1 MIKMD
6 VAEKISDVSTLLKKP
21 NSFRTIHYLGSK
33 LRVLE
38 FIKQVVDELD
48 PERNGLCDL
57 FSGTGSVSQ
66 YFSSERKV
74 VSVDLQNYSSIICA
88 ALLKPISDEFTRSF
102 AKELYDSE
110 YIDEYLKVFQPLII
124 LEDSLINGKLSL
136 NLESVCNFLENSS
149 LYSYLADA
157 ENCQLH
163 LELKGAFEK
172 TKLNLKDYKNN
183 SFTATKY
190 FGGVYF
196 SFKQSAIID
205 AIISEI
211 EKTNPKYHNLLL
223 AALLSTVSDIVNTV
237 GKQFAQP
244 IRPRNKNGQPKKG
257 ILKQLRKDRNM
268 DVLFLYNQWLNRYL
282 SNQPTDFNHQ
292 IIQGDYKEA
301 LKNLSTDVRVIY
313 ADPPY
318 TRDHY
323 SRFYHGL
330 ETISLRDFPRISKTK
345 IGGKEKLSRGLYRE
359 DREQSDF
366 CIRSKAPK
374 AFDELF
380 KLAAEKDRMLILSY
394 SPYDKSKGAHP
405 RCVEIELLEEMAKTY
420 FSFVEIRSV
429 GKFSHSKLNRTDLH
443 LEADDSAEVLIICR
457 NR

>member
-1 MIKMD
+1 MEI
-6 VAEKISDVSTLLKKP
+6 AEKILDKSKVIKRP

-38 FIKQVVDELD
+38 FIKQVIDELD
-48 PERNGLCDL
+48 PEKNGICDL

-66 YFSSERKV
+66 HFSSERKV
-74 VSVDLQNYSSIICA
+74 VSVDIQNYSSVICS
-88 ALLKPISDEFTRSF
+88 ALLNPISDEITYSFTKSLQSSKF
-102 AKELYDSE
+102 FN
-110 YIDEYLKVFQPLII
+110 EYLNIFQPMIS
-124 LEDSLINGKLSL
+124 LEDSLVNGKLSS
-136 NLESVCNFLENSS
+136 NLETVCNFLENSS
-149 LYSYLADA
+149 LYAYLSD
-157 ENCQLH
+157 ERNDNLFP
-163 LELKGAFEK
+163 ELKEAFEK
-172 TKLNLKDYKNN
+172 IEINLKSHKND
-183 SFTATKY
+183 SFIATKY

-196 SFKQSAIID
+196 SFKQSVMID

-211 EKTNPKYHNLLL
+211 ENTNPKYHTFLL
-223 AALLSTVSDIVNTV
+223 AALLSTASDIVNTV

-244 IRPRNKNGQPKKG
+244 IRPRNKDGQPKKG
-257 ILKQLRKDRNM
+257 ILKQLRKDRNI
-268 DVLFLYNQWLNRYL
+268 DVLFLYNQWLNKYL
-282 SNQPTDFNHQ
+282 SNRHTGFNHQ
-292 IIQGDYKEA
+292 IIQCDYREA
-301 LKNLSTDVRVIY
+301 LKNLDEDVRVIY

-330 ETISLRDFPRISKTK
+330 ETLSLRDFPKISKTK

-359 DREQSDF
+359 EREQSDF

-380 KLAAEKDRMLILSY
+380 KLVSEKNRILILSY
-394 SPYDKSKGAHP
+394 SPFDKSKGAHP

-420 FSFVEIRSV
+420 FDLVEIRSV
-429 GKFSHSKLNRTDLH
+429 GRFSHSKLNRTDLH

>member
-1 MIKMD
+1 MI
-6 VAEKISDVSTLLKKP
+6 VEEKIANPSNILKKP

-48 PERNGLCDL
+48 NEKNGICDL

-74 VSVDLQNYSSIICA
+74 VSIDIQNYSNIICS
-88 ALLKPISDEFTRSF
+88 ALLIPFSDEFTCSF
-102 AKELYDSE
+102 TKDLHNSK
-110 YIDEYLKVFQPLII
+110 YIAEYLKVFEPLIT
-124 LEDSLINGKLSL
+124 LEDSIVNGKLSL
-136 NLESVCNFLENSS
+136 DLESVCNFLENSS
-149 LYSYLADA
+149 LYAFLSDE
-157 ENCQLH
+157 ENVNLYP
-163 LELKGAFEK
+163 ELNEAFEK
-172 TKLNLKDYKNN
+172 VETNLKNYNKNT
-183 SFTATKY
+183 FIATKY

-196 SFKQSAIID
+196 SFKQSVILD

-211 EKTNPKYHNLLL
+211 EKTETKYHNLLL
-223 AALLSTVSDIVNTV
+223 ASLLSTASDIVNTV

-244 IRPRNKNGQPKKG
+244 IRPRSKNGQPKKG
-257 ILKQLRKDRNM
+257 ILKQLRKDRNI
-268 DVLFLYNQWLNRYL
+268 DVLLLYNQWLNKYL
-282 SNQPTDFNHQ
+282 NNQPTDFNHQ
-292 IIQGDYKEA
+292 ILKVDYKEA
-301 LKNLSTDVRVIY
+301 LKNLSDDVRVVY

-330 ETISLRDFPRISKTK
+330 ETISLRDYPRISKTK

-359 DREQSDF
+359 EREQSDF

-374 AFDELF
+374 AFEELF
-380 KLAAEKDRMLILSY
+380 KLVSEKDRILILSY

-405 RCVEIELLEEMAKTY
+405 RCVEIELLEKMAKAY
-420 FSFVEIRSV
+420 FDIVEIRSI

-443 LEADDSAEVLIICR
+443 LDADDSAEVLIICK

>member
-1 MIKMD
+1 ME
-6 VAEKISDVSTLLKKP
+6 VVEKILENSRILKRP

-38 FIKQVVDELD
+38 FIKQVIDELD
-48 PERNGLCDL
+48 PEKNGLCDL

-74 VSVDLQNYSSIICA
+74 VSVDIQNYSSVICS
-88 ALLKPISDEFTRSF
+88 ALLIPISDEFTRSF
-102 AKELYDSE
+102 TKDLHNSKHIA
-110 YIDEYLKVFQPLII
+110 EYLNVFQPLIN
-124 LEDSLINGKLSL
+124 LEDSVVNGKLSL
-136 NLESVCNFLENSS
+136 DLESVCNFLENSS
-149 LYSYLADA
+149 LYSYLSD
-157 ENCQLH
+157 EINDKLH
-163 LELKGAFEK
+163 QELKEAFEK
-172 TKLNLKDYKNN
+172 TESNLKTFKKN
-183 SFTATKY
+183 SFIASKY

-196 SFKQSAIID
+196 SFKQSVIID

-211 EKTNPKYHNLLL
+211 EKTDPKYHNTLF
-223 AALLSTVSDIVNTV
+223 AALLSTASDIVNTV

-257 ILKQLRKDRNM
+257 ILKQLRKDRNI
-268 DVLFLYNQWLNRYL
+268 DVLFLYHQWLNKYL

-292 IIQGDYKEA
+292 IIQGDYRDA
-301 LKNLSTDVRVIY
+301 LKNLSEDVRVIY

-330 ETISLRDFPRISKTK
+330 ETISLRDFPKISKTK

-359 DREQSDF
+359 KREQSDF

-374 AFDELF
+374 AFDEMF
-380 KLAAEKDRMLILSY
+380 KLVSEKDRILILSY
-394 SPYDKSKGAHP
+394 SPYDKTKGAHP
-405 RCVEIELLEEMAKTY
+405 RCVEMELLEEMAKIY
-420 FSFVEIRSV
+420 FDFVEIRSV

>member
-1 MIKMD
+1 MI
-6 VAEKISDVSTLLKKP
+6 VAEKTAITSNVLIKP

-38 FIKQVVDELD
+38 FIKQVVNELD
-48 PERNGLCDL
+48 YEKNGICDL

-74 VSVDLQNYSSIICA
+74 VSVDVQNYSNIICS
-88 ALLKPISDEFTRSF
+88 ALLIPSSDVFTRSF
-102 AKELYDSE
+102 TKDLNTSKFIA
-110 YIDEYLKVFQPLII
+110 EYLKVFEPLIT
-124 LEDSLINGKLSL
+124 LEDSVVNGKLSL
-136 NLESVCNFLENSS
+136 NLESVCNFLENAS
-149 LYSYLADA
+149 LYAYLSIE
-157 ENCQLH
+157 ENGNLIP
-163 LELKGAFEK
+163 ELKSAFEE
-172 TKLNLKDYKNN
+172 TETNLKDYKNN
-183 SFTATKY
+183 SFIATKY

-196 SFKQSAIID
+196 SFKQSVILD
-205 AIISEI
+205 AILSEI
-211 EKTNPKYHNLLL
+211 EKTDPKYHNILL
-223 AALLSTVSDIVNTV
+223 ASILSTASDIVNTV

-257 ILKQLRKDRNM
+257 IIKQLRKDRNI
-268 DVLFLYNQWLNRYL
+268 DVLDLYNQWLNKYL
-282 SNQPTDFNHQ
+282 NNQTTDYNHQ
-292 IIQGDYKEA
+292 ILKVDYKEA
-301 LKNLSTDVRVIY
+301 LKNLSDDVRVVY

-330 ETISLRDFPRISKTK
+330 ETISLRDFPKISKTK

-359 DREQSDF
+359 EREQSDF

-374 AFDELF
+374 AFEELF
-380 KLAAEKDRMLILSY
+380 KLVAEKDRILILSY

-405 RCVEIELLEEMAKTY
+405 RCVEIELLEEMANVY
-420 FSFVEIRSV
+420 FDIVEIRSI

-443 LEADDSAEVLIICR
+443 LDADDSAEVLIICR
-457 NR
+457 NI

>member
-1 MIKMD
+1 ME
-6 VAEKISDVSTLLKKP
+6 VTEKILDKSKVLKRP

-38 FIKQVVDELD
+38 FIKQVIDELD
-48 PERNGLCDL
+48 PEKNGICDL

-66 YFSSERKV
+66 HFSSERKV
-74 VSVDLQNYSSIICA
+74 VSVDIQNYSNVICS
-88 ALLKPISDEFTRSF
+88 ALLNSISDEYTRSF
-102 AKELYDSE
+102 TIRLQSSKYFN
-110 YIDEYLKVFQPLII
+110 EYLNIFQPLIS
-124 LEDSLINGKLSL
+124 LEDSLVNGELSL
-136 NLESVCNFLENSS
+136 DLETVCNFLENSS
-149 LYSYLADA
+149 LYAYLSD
-157 ENCQLH
+157 ERNDNLFP
-163 LELKGAFEK
+163 ELIEAFEK
-172 TKLNLKDYKNN
+172 TKIDLKNHKTN
-183 SFTATKY
+183 SFIATKY

-196 SFKQSAIID
+196 SFKQSVMID

-211 EKTNPKYHNLLL
+211 ENTNPKYHNFLL
-223 AALLSTVSDIVNTV
+223 AALLSTASDIVNTV

-257 ILKQLRKDRNM
+257 ILKQLRKDRNI
-268 DVLFLYNQWLNRYL
+268 DVLFLYNQWLNKYL
-282 SNQPTDFNHQ
+282 NNQHTGFNHQ
-292 IIQGDYKEA
+292 IIQNDYREA
-301 LKNLSTDVRVIY
+301 LKILDEDIRVVY

-330 ETISLRDFPRISKTK
+330 ETLSLRDFPKISKTK

-359 DREQSDF
+359 EREQSDF

-374 AFDELF
+374 AFNELF
-380 KLAAEKDRMLILSY
+380 KLVAEKDRILILSY

-420 FSFVEIRSV
+420 FDFVEIRSV
-429 GKFSHSKLNRTDLH
+429 GRFSHSKLNRTDLH

>member
-1 MIKMD
+1 ME
-6 VAEKISDVSTLLKKP
+6 VAETILNNSKVLKRP

-38 FIKQVVDELD
+38 FIKQVIDELD
-48 PERNGLCDL
+48 PEKNGICDL

-66 YFSSERKV
+66 HFSSERKV
-74 VSVDLQNYSSIICA
+74 VSVDIQNYSRVICS
-88 ALLKPISDEFTRSF
+88 ALLNPISDDFTRSF
-102 AKELYDSE
+102 TKSLHSSKYFN
-110 YIDEYLKVFQPLII
+110 EYLNIFQPLIS
-124 LEDSLINGKLSL
+124 LEDSLVNGELSL
-136 NLESVCNFLENSS
+136 NLETVCNFLENSS
-149 LYSYLADA
+149 LYAYLSD
-157 ENCQLH
+157 ERNDNLFP
-163 LELKGAFEK
+163 ELIEAFEK
-172 TKLNLKDYKNN
+172 TKKNLKNHKTN
-183 SFTATKY
+183 SFIATKY

-196 SFKQSAIID
+196 SFKQSVIID

-211 EKTNPKYHNLLL
+211 ENTNPEYHNFLL
-223 AALLSTVSDIVNTV
+223 AALLSTASDIVNTV

-257 ILKQLRKDRNM
+257 ILKQLRKDRNI
-268 DVLFLYNQWLNRYL
+268 DVLFLYNQWLNKYL
-282 SNQPTDFNHQ
+282 NNQHTGVNHQ
-292 IIQGDYKEA
+292 IIQDDYREA
-301 LKNLSTDVRVIY
+301 LKNLDEDIKVIY

-330 ETISLRDFPRISKTK
+330 ETLSLRDFPKISKTK

-359 DREQSDF
+359 EREQSDF

-374 AFDELF
+374 AFNELF
-380 KLAAEKDRMLILSY
+380 KLVAEKDRILILSY

-420 FSFVEIRSV
+420 FDFVEIRSV
-429 GKFSHSKLNRTDLH
+429 GRFSHSKLNRTDLH

>member
-1 MIKMD
+1 MI
-6 VAEKISDVSTLLKKP
+6 VAEKIANTKNVSIKP

-48 PERNGLCDL
+48 YEKNGICDL

-74 VSVDLQNYSSIICA
+74 VSVDIQNYSNIICS
-88 ALLKPISDEFTRSF
+88 ALLIPSSDEFTRSF
-102 AKELYDSE
+102 TKVLKSSKFIAE
-110 YIDEYLKVFQPLII
+110 YIKVFEPLIT
-124 LEDSLINGKLSL
+124 LEDSVVNGKLSL
-136 NLESVCNFLENSS
+136 NLESVCNFLENAS
-149 LYSYLADA
+149 LYAYLSNE
-157 ENCQLH
+157 ENGNLIP
-163 LELKGAFEK
+163 ELKSAFEK
-172 TKLNLKDYKNN
+172 TETNLKNYKSN
-183 SFTATKY
+183 SFIATKY

-196 SFKQSAIID
+196 SFKQSVILD
-205 AIISEI
+205 AILTEI
-211 EKTNPKYHNLLL
+211 EKKDPKYHNILL
-223 AALLSTVSDIVNTV
+223 ASILSTASDIVNTV

-244 IRPRNKNGQPKKG
+244 IRPRNKNGEPKKG
-257 ILKQLRKDRNM
+257 IIKQLRKDRNI
-268 DVLFLYNQWLNRYL
+268 DVLDLYNQWLNKYL
-282 SNQPTDFNHQ
+282 NNQTTDYNHQ
-292 IIQGDYKEA
+292 ILKVDYREA
-301 LKNLSTDVRVIY
+301 LKNLSDDVRVVY

-330 ETISLRDFPRISKTK
+330 ETISLRDYPVISKTK
-345 IGGKEKLSRGLYRE
+345 IGGNEKLSRGLYRVE
-359 DREQSDF
+359 REQSDF

-374 AFDELF
+374 AFEELF
-380 KLAAEKDRMLILSY
+380 KLVAEKDRILILSY

-405 RCVEIELLEEMAKTY
+405 RCVEIELLEEMANVY
-420 FSFVEIRSV
+420 FDIVEIRSI

-443 LEADDSAEVLIICR
+443 LDADDSAEVLIICR

>member
-1 MIKMD
+1 MI
-6 VAEKISDVSTLLKKP
+6 VAEKTAIPTNVLKKP

-48 PERNGLCDL
+48 YEKNGICDL

-74 VSVDLQNYSSIICA
+74 VSVDIQNYSNIICS
-88 ALLKPISDEFTRSF
+88 ALLIPSSDEFTRSF
-102 AKELYDSE
+102 TKDLHTSKFVA
-110 YIDEYLKVFQPLII
+110 EYLKVFEPLIT
-124 LEDSLINGKLSL
+124 LEDSLVNGKLSL
-136 NLESVCNFLENSS
+136 NLESVCNFLENAS
-149 LYSYLADA
+149 LYAYLSKE
-157 ENCQLH
+157 ENETLIP
-163 LELKGAFEK
+163 ELKDAFEK
-172 TKLNLKDYKNN
+172 TEYNLKSYKNN
-183 SFTATKY
+183 SFIVTKY

-196 SFKQSAIID
+196 SFKQSVILD

-211 EKTNPKYHNLLL
+211 EKKDAKCHNILF
-223 AALLSTVSDIVNTV
+223 ASLLSTSSDIVNTV

-244 IRPRNKNGQPKKG
+244 IRPRNKDGQPKKG
-257 ILKQLRKDRNM
+257 ITQQLRKDRNI
-268 DVLFLYNQWLNRYL
+268 DVLELYRHWLKKYLNNQKTEY
-282 SNQPTDFNHQ
+282 SHQ
-292 IIQGDYKEA
+292 ILKVDYKEA
-301 LKNLSTDVRVIY
+301 LKNLSDDVRVVY

-330 ETISLRDFPRISKTK
+330 ETISLRDFPKISKTN

-359 DREQSDF
+359 EREQSDF

-374 AFDELF
+374 AFEELF
-380 KLAAEKDRMLILSY
+380 KLVAEKDRILILSY

-405 RCVEIELLEEMAKTY
+405 RCVEIELLEEMAKVY
-420 FSFVEIRSV
+420 FDIVEIRSI

-443 LEADDSAEVLIICR
+443 LDADDSAEVLIICR

>member
-1 MIKMD
+1 MI
-6 VAEKISDVSTLLKKP
+6 VIEKIADKSNVLNKP

-48 PERNGLCDL
+48 YEKNGICDL

-74 VSVDLQNYSSIICA
+74 VSVDIQNYSNIICS
-88 ALLKPISDEFTRSF
+88 ALLIPSSDKFTRSF
-102 AKELYDSE
+102 TKDLKTSKFIAE
-110 YIDEYLKVFQPLII
+110 YIKVFEPLIT
-124 LEDSLINGKLSL
+124 LEDSVVNGKLSL
-136 NLESVCNFLENSS
+136 NLESVCNFLENAS
-149 LYSYLADA
+149 LYAYLSNE
-157 ENCQLH
+157 ENGNLIP
-163 LELKGAFEK
+163 ELKSAFEK
-172 TKLNLKDYKNN
+172 TETNLKDYKSN
-183 SFTATKY
+183 SFIATKY

-196 SFKQSAIID
+196 SFKQSVILD
-205 AIISEI
+205 AILSEI
-211 EKTNPKYHNLLL
+211 EKTDPKYHNILL
-223 AALLSTVSDIVNTV
+223 ASILSTASDIVNTV

-244 IRPRNKNGQPKKG
+244 IRPRNKNGEPKKG
-257 ILKQLRKDRNM
+257 IIKQLRKDRNI
-268 DVLFLYNQWLNRYL
+268 DVLDLYNQWINKYLN
-282 SNQPTDFNHQ
+282 NQTTDYNHQ
-292 IIQGDYKEA
+292 ILKVDYKEA
-301 LKNLSTDVRVIY
+301 LKNLSDDVRVVY

-330 ETISLRDFPRISKTK
+330 ETISLRDFPKISKTK

-359 DREQSDF
+359 EREQSDF

-374 AFDELF
+374 AFEELF
-380 KLAAEKDRMLILSY
+380 KLVAEKDRILILSY
-394 SPYDKSKGAHP
+394 SPYDKSNGAHP
-405 RCVEIELLEEMAKTY
+405 RCVEIELLEVMAKVY
-420 FSFVEIRSV
+420 FDIVEIRSI

-443 LEADDSAEVLIICR
+443 LDADDSAEVLIICR

>member
-1 MIKMD
+1 MI
-6 VAEKISDVSTLLKKP
+6 VIEKIADKSNVLNKP

-38 FIKQVVDELD
+38 FIKQIVDELD
-48 PERNGLCDL
+48 SERNGICDL
-57 FSGTGSVSQ
+57 FSGTGAVSQ

-74 VSVDLQNYSSIICA
+74 VSVDIQNYSNIICS
-88 ALLKPISDEFTRSF
+88 ALLTSSSDEFTRSF
-102 AKELYDSE
+102 TKYLHNSE
-110 YIDEYLKVFQPLII
+110 FITEYLKVFEPLIT
-124 LEDSLINGKLSL
+124 LEDSVVNGKLSL
-136 NLESVCNFLENSS
+136 NLESVCNFLENAS
-149 LYSYLADA
+149 LYAYLSNE
-157 ENCQLH
+157 ENGEL
-163 LELKGAFEK
+163 LPELKDAFEK
-172 TKLNLKDYKNN
+172 TEFNLRNYKHN
-183 SFTATKY
+183 SFIATKY

-196 SFKQSAIID
+196 SFKQSVILD
-205 AIISEI
+205 AILSEI
-211 EKTNPKYHNLLL
+211 EKTDPKYHNILL
-223 AALLSTVSDIVNTV
+223 ASILSTASDIVNTV

-257 ILKQLRKDRNM
+257 IIKQLRKDRNI
-268 DVLFLYNQWLNRYL
+268 DVLDLYNQWLDKYL
-282 SNQPTDFNHQ
+282 NNQTTDYNHQ
-292 IIQGDYKEA
+292 ILKVDYKEA
-301 LKNLSTDVRVIY
+301 LKNLSDDVRIVY

-330 ETISLRDFPRISKTK
+330 ETISLRDFPKISKTK

-359 DREQSDF
+359 EREQSDF

-374 AFDELF
+374 AFEELF
-380 KLAAEKDRMLILSY
+380 KLVAEKDRILILSY

-405 RCVEIELLEEMAKTY
+405 RCVEIELLEEMAKVY
-420 FSFVEIRSV
+420 FDIVEIRSI

-443 LEADDSAEVLIICR
+443 LDADDSAEVLIICR

>member
-1 MIKMD
+1 ME
-6 VAEKISDVSTLLKKP
+6 VVEKISDNSRISKKP

-48 PERNGLCDL
+48 PERNGICDL

-74 VSVDLQNYSSIICA
+74 VSVDIQNYSSIICS
-88 ALLKPISDEFTRSF
+88 ALLTPISDEFTRSF
-102 AKELYDSE
+102 TKDLHNSE
-110 YIDEYLKVFQPLII
+110 YIAEYLKVFHPLIT
-124 LEDSLINGKLSL
+124 LEDSIVNGKLSL
-136 NLESVCNFLENSS
+136 NLESVCDFLENSS
-149 LYSYLADA
+149 LYAFLADE
-157 ENCQLH
+157 ENSNLH
-163 LELKGAFEK
+163 SELKGAFDK
-172 TKLNLKDYKNN
+172 TKLNLIDYNNN
-183 SFTATKY
+183 SFIATKY

-196 SFKQSAIID
+196 SFKQSVIID
-205 AIISEI
+205 SIISEI
-211 EKTNPKYHNLLL
+211 EKTNPKYHNILL
-223 AALLSTVSDIVNTV
+223 AALLSTASDIVNTV

-257 ILKQLRKDRNM
+257 ILKQLRKDRNI
-268 DVLFLYNQWLNRYL
+268 DVLFLYNQWLNKYL
-282 SNQPTDFNHQ
+282 SNQPIDFNHQ
-292 IIQGDYKEA
+292 IIQGDYREA
-301 LKNLSTDVRVIY
+301 LKNLSEDVKVIY

-330 ETISLRDFPRISKTK
+330 ETLSLRDFPRISKTK

-359 DREQSDF
+359 EREQSDF

-380 KLAAEKDRMLILSY
+380 KLVAEKDRILVLSY

-405 RCVEIELLEEMAKTY
+405 RCVEIELLEEMANTY
-420 FSFVEIRSV
+420 FDFVEIRSV

-443 LEADDSAEVLIICR
+443 LEADDSAEILIICR

>member
-1 MIKMD
+1 ME
-6 VAEKISDVSTLLKKP
+6 VAEKISDNSRISKKP

-48 PERNGLCDL
+48 PERNGICDL

-74 VSVDLQNYSSIICA
+74 VSVDIQNYSNIICS
-88 ALLKPISDEFTRSF
+88 ALLIPISDEFTHSF
-102 AKELYDSE
+102 TKGLHNSKYLA
-110 YIDEYLKVFQPLII
+110 EYLKVFQPLITF
-124 LEDSLINGKLSL
+124 EDSAINGKLSL
-136 NLESVCNFLENSS
+136 NIESVCNFLENSS
-149 LYSYLADA
+149 LYAYLSD
-157 ENCQLH
+157 EKNGNISP
-163 LELKGAFEK
+163 ELKEAFEK
-172 TKLNLKDYKNN
+172 TESNLRNYKNN
-183 SFTATKY
+183 SFIATKY
-190 FGGVYF
+190 CGGVYF
-196 SFKQSAIID
+196 SFKQSVILD
-205 AIISEI
+205 VIISEI
-211 EKTNPKYHNLLL
+211 EKTNPKYHNILL
-223 AALLSTVSDIVNTV
+223 AALLSTASDIVNTV

-257 ILKQLRKDRNM
+257 ILKQLRKDRNIE
-268 DVLFLYNQWLNRYL
+268 VLDLYNQWLNKYL
-282 SNQPTDFNHQ
+282 NNQHTDYNHQ
-292 IIQGDYKEA
+292 ILKVDYREA
-301 LKNLSTDVRVIY
+301 LKNLRKDVRVVY

-330 ETISLRDFPRISKTK
+330 ETISLRDFPKISKTK

-359 DREQSDF
+359 EREQSDF

-374 AFDELF
+374 AFEELF
-380 KLAAEKDRMLILSY
+380 KLLAEKDKVLILSY
-394 SPYDKSKGAHP
+394 SPYNKSKGAHP
-405 RCVEIELLEEMAKTY
+405 RVVEIELLEEMAKIY
-420 FSFVEIRSV
+420 FDIVEIRSI

-443 LEADDSAEVLIICR
+443 LDADDSAEILIICR

>member
-1 MIKMD
+1 MII
-6 VAEKISDVSTLLKKP
+6 AEKTAIPNNVLKKP

-33 LRVLE
+33 LRVLD

-48 PERNGLCDL
+48 YEKNGICDL

-74 VSVDLQNYSSIICA
+74 VSVDIQNYSNIICS
-88 ALLKPISDEFTRSF
+88 ALLIPSSDEFTRSF
-102 AKELYDSE
+102 TKDLHTSKFIA
-110 YIDEYLKVFQPLII
+110 EYLKVFEPLIT
-124 LEDSLINGKLSL
+124 LEDSLVNGKLSL
-136 NLESVCNFLENSS
+136 NLESVCDFLENAS
-149 LYSYLADA
+149 LYAYLSNE
-157 ENCQLH
+157 ENETLIP
-163 LELKGAFEK
+163 ELKDAFEK
-172 TKLNLKDYKNN
+172 TESNLKSYKNN
-183 SFTATKY
+183 SFIATKY

-196 SFKQSAIID
+196 SFKQSVILD

-211 EKTNPKYHNLLL
+211 EKTDAKCHNILF
-223 AALLSTVSDIVNTV
+223 ASLLSTSSDVVNTV

-257 ILKQLRKDRNM
+257 IIQQLRKDRNI
-268 DVLFLYNQWLNRYL
+268 DVLDLYSHWLNKYL
-282 SNQPTDFNHQ
+282 NNQKTEYSHQ
-292 IIQGDYKEA
+292 ILKVDYKEA
-301 LKNLSTDVRVIY
+301 LKNLSDDVRVVY

-359 DREQSDF
+359 EREQSDF

-374 AFDELF
+374 AFEELF
-380 KLAAEKDRMLILSY
+380 KLVAEKDRILILSY

-405 RCVEIELLEEMAKTY
+405 RCVEIELLEEMAKVY
-420 FSFVEIRSV
+420 FDIVEIRSI

-443 LEADDSAEVLIICR
+443 LDADDSAEVLIICR

>member
-1 MIKMD
+1 MI
-6 VAEKISDVSTLLKKP
+6 VAEKILEINNKLCKP

-38 FIKQVVDELD
+38 FIKRVVDEFD
-48 PERNGLCDL
+48 SERNGICDL

-74 VSVDLQNYSSIICA
+74 VSVDIQNYSNIICS
-88 ALLKPISDEFTRSF
+88 ALLVPSSDEFTRSF
-102 AKELYDSE
+102 TKKLRNSKFIA
-110 YIDEYLKVFQPLII
+110 EYLKVFEPLIT
-124 LEDSLINGKLSL
+124 LEDSVVNGKLSL
-136 NLESVCNFLENSS
+136 NLESVCNFLENAS
-149 LYSYLADA
+149 LYAYLSNE
-157 ENCQLH
+157 ENG
-163 LELKGAFEK
+163 ELLQELNKAFEK
-172 TKLNLKDYKNN
+172 TESNLKNFKNN
-183 SFTATKY
+183 SFIATKY

-196 SFKQSAIID
+196 SFKQSVILD

-211 EKTNPKYHNLLL
+211 EKTNAKYHNILI
-223 AALLSTVSDIVNTV
+223 ASLLSTASDIVNTV

-257 ILKQLRKDRNM
+257 ILKQLRKDRNI
-268 DVLFLYNQWLNRYL
+268 DVLDLYNQWLNKYL
-282 SNQPTDFNHQ
+282 NNQTTEYNHQ
-292 IIQGDYKEA
+292 ILKVDYREA
-301 LKNLSTDVRVIY
+301 LKNLSDDVRVVY

-330 ETISLRDFPRISKTK
+330 ETISLRDFPIISKTK

-359 DREQSDF
+359 EREQSDF

-374 AFDELF
+374 AFEELF
-380 KLAAEKDRMLILSY
+380 KLVAEKDRILILSY

-405 RCVEIELLEEMAKTY
+405 RVVEIELLEEMAKIY
-420 FSFVEIRSV
+420 FDIVEIRSI

-443 LEADDSAEVLIICR
+443 LDADDSAEVLIICR